1 MTLQEIN
8 DSYKAKAKARTSPT
22 MTTRVDRDELRI
34 QHVVSSQQ
42 RKQVNFDKL
51 RERVEASLEVAQTI
65 SAKTTGI
72 RKHFKG
78 SNSLGQFD
86 HLRNQLNALV
96 AVLQTLKLKLA

>member
-22 MTTRVDRDELRI
+22 MASREDLDEIRI
-34 QHVVSSQQ
+34 KHVISSNQ
-42 RKQVNFDKL
+42 RKSIDFAKLSEKVN
-51 RERVEASLEVAQTI
+51 ASLEVAQTI

>member
-8 DSYKAKAKARTSPT
+8 DSYKDKSKAKTSPAISS
-22 MTTRVDRDELRI
+22 RQDLDEIRI
-34 QHVVSSQQ
+34 KHVISSQQ
-42 RKQVNFDKL
+42 RKPIDFSKL
-51 RERVEASLEVAQTI
+51 REKVTATLEVAQTI
-65 SAKTTGI
+65 SVKTTGI